1 MGLLKLAHDVHLET
15 QECGECGI
23 TFAAPE
29 SFWRERRN
37 TGRGWFCPNGHSR
50 VFRET
55 DVEKLRKE
63 MQAQIDR
70 KERERAWAAEARDR
84 YRREAEETK
93 RRLSAAKGQLTK
105 TKKRIAGG
113 VCPCCN
119 RSFSDLYR
127 HMTVKHPD
135 YAALESEQ
143 TEVHQ

>member
-1 MGLLKLAHDVHLET
+1 MSAVLNFDTALIAHT
-15 QECGECGI
+15 CGECGI
-23 TFAAPE
+23 TWAQPE
-29 SFWRERRN
+29 RFTKQKQTDGSTFY
-37 TGRGWFCPNGHSR
+37 CPNGHPR

-84 YRREAEETK
+84 YRQEAEDTK

-105 TKKRIAGG
+105 TKNRIAGG

-119 RSFSDLYR
+119 RSFADLHR
-127 HMTVKHPD
+127 HMSTKHPD
-135 YAALESEQ
+135 YAAND
-143 TEVHQ
+143 